1 MVGFS
6 TLQNVIQHLY
16 VFFAEVMTTQREGTF
31 SETLFKAG
39 QQEHIGRNARFAF
52 EPFQQLILAWIFKD
66 PIPFSVPV
74 T

>member
-1 MVGFS
+1 MAGFS
-6 TLQNVIQHLY
+6 TLQNVIQYLY
-16 VFFAEVMTTQREGTF
+16 VIFAEFITTQREGTF

-39 QQEHIGRNARFAF
+39 QQEHIERNVHFAF
-52 EPFQQLILAWIFKD
+52 MPFQQLILAWIFED